1 MVKKMDIFIE
11 YMIKKQ
17 RDVKDNLVVAGTVVL
32 ALILTVVLFVLMMAM
47 VSSGVNIASSIGL
60 LLIAGVWYGAYILKN
75 SRSIEY
81 EYILTNNYFDVD
93 KIMAKK
99 GRKRLLSIDFSEAST
114 VANIKDND
122 HNHAY
127 KNNNGAGKVMDLTG
141 NKLIGDVYYI
151 DTQVE
156 GERKLILFQPTSKML
171 DSIRKSNPRNVFIYE
186 S

>member
-1 MVKKMDIFIE
+1 MDIFIE
-11 YMIKKQ
+11 YMIKKH
-17 RDVKDNLVVAGTVVL
+17 RDVKDNLIVAGTIVL
-32 ALILTVVLFVLMMAM
+32 ALVLTIVLFLLIMILM
-47 VSSGVNIASSIGL
+47 SSGVNIASSIGL
-60 LLIAGVWYGAYILKN
+60 LLIAGVWYGAYILMN
-75 SRSIEY
+75 SRNIEY

-99 GRKRLLSIDFSEAST
+99 GRKRILSIDFSEAST

-127 KNNNGAGKVMDLTG
+127 RNNNGAVKIMDLTG
-141 NKLIGDVYYI
+141 NKMVGDVYFI
-151 DTQVE
+151 DTQVG

>member
-1 MVKKMDIFIE
+1 MDIFIE
-11 YMIKKQ
+11 YMIKKH
-17 RDVKDNLVVAGTVVL
+17 RDVKDNLIIAGTIVL
-32 ALILTVVLFVLMMAM
+32 ALILTIVLFLLIMILM
-47 VSSGVNIASSIGL
+47 SSGVNIASSIGL
-60 LLIAGVWYGAYILKN
+60 LLIAGVWYGAYILMN
-75 SRSIEY
+75 SRNIEY

-99 GRKRLLSIDFSEAST
+99 GRKRILSIDFSEAST

-127 KNNNGAGKVMDLTG
+127 RNNNGAVKIMDLTG
-141 NKLIGDVYYI
+141 NKLVGDVYFI